1 MSHGSP
7 EPDWAA
13 LADRHQSENRRR
25 RRLTI
30 VAAVAGVAVVG
41 GLVATAVVVS
51 GHGSRDDARAV
62 AATTGTGASPDGS
75 AGPAGAVAT
84 AIASAA
90 GSRPASSSPSRPASA
105 SASASR
111 SASKRPTAT
120 ASASSRATDPLTA
133 ISQAGTD
140 TAPLTAAGLFS
151 ARTLTIDGYTWTRT
165 LTGSTSPCWKATTG
179 GLGDVLAVSECQV
192 LLRATYVSGSSAV
205 TVGVA
210 VFDHKAQA
218 DIAERD
224 SHGQIQGLTA
234 AGSISFCTSAGCVN
248 THAAVGR
255 YGYFTVSGSVK
266 TGGTTADAVATAAGP
281 DLATYAHGR
290 LLQRGKDAVS

>member
-13 LADRHQSENRRR
+13 LADRHQSQTRRR

-51 GHGSRDDARAV
+51 GHGSGDDARAV
-62 AATTGTGASPDGS
+62 AATTGTSASPGGS
-75 AGPAGAVAT
+75 DRPAGAVAT

-90 GSRPASSSPSRPASA
+90 GSRSASPSPSGPASA
-105 SASASR
+105 AASS
-111 SASKRPTAT
+111 SASKRPSAT
-120 ASASSRATDPLTA
+120 ASESSRAPDPLTV

-179 GLGDVLAVSECQV
+179 GLGDVLAVSDCQV

-224 SHGQIQGLTA
+224 SHGHIQGLTA
-234 AGSISFCTSAGCVN
+234 AGSISFCTSAGCVG

-281 DLATYAHGR
+281 DLAAYARGR